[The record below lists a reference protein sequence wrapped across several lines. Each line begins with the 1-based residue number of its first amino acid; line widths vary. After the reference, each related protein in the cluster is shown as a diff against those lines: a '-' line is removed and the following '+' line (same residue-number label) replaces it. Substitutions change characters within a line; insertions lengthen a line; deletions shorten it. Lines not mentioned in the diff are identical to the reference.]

1 MNNKINRSPLSI
13 SQLDQLDMSG
23 TGDSKHQSKSS
34 LKGDAD
40 PEGHC
45 FHAMVQKLDES
56 PEGQKWFEVWK
67 RHSLSISILCI
78 TTVLLIYSIVA
89 IAVSGFETAQSLF
102 GVTMFLWFCMTYKFV
117 RDHWGSSIYKAC
129 MEPVIRAVESQW
141 RWLKWYGITTLIRF
155 LWLGAIAYMLC
166 GKI

>member
-1 MNNKINRSPLSI
+1 MSDKINRSPLSI

-45 FHAMVQKLDES
+45 FHAMVSKLDES

-155 LWLGAIAYMLC
+155 L
-166 GKI
+166 